1 MNRIYLC
8 GMRNKIILLTTVL
21 LAVACVIG
29 FFSWKTCKKKEAAQA
44 VAVDTTSSVVQLQN
58 MIDLPH
64 ADTTLIPVVS
74 AVLDEAFEASAAKDY
89 NRLASLL
96 VYRGPDS
103 LKLGY
108 DVFNAKNKFD
118 RHLLRITAEV
128 FNKWNK
134 DIESREYARVFELD
148 QPDGRKMLVMEVI
161 FVSQKYLDRKF
172 FGFLQIE
179 NEWKIVAKY

>member
-1 MNRIYLC
+1 
-8 GMRNKIILLTTVL
+8 MRNKIILIV
-21 LAVACVIG
+21 LAVIVLAGVAG
-29 FFSWKTCKKKEAAQA
+29 FFGWKSYQKKQTLLP
-44 VAVDTTSSVVQLQN
+44 VNTDTASVPTSVHT
-58 MIDLPH
+58 IDLPH

-74 AVLDEAFEASAAKDY
+74 AVLDEAFEACAAKDY
-89 NRLASLL
+89 NRLASLV

-103 LKLGY
+103 LKFGY
-108 DVFNAKNKFD
+108 AVFNAKNKFD
-118 RHLLRITAEV
+118 RNVLRITADV

-179 NEWKIVAKY
+179 NEWKIVDVTSYL